1 MKVVEKIKKL
11 REKTLPKDK
20 SAEVKKDLI
29 AYYIIRPLGD
39 ILTLPCLKL
48 KISATTVTKISLI
61 FVVLMFILF
70 LGESVPFY
78 IAALICL
85 FIWDV
90 LDAVDGNI
98 ARYTETTSAL
108 GGLWDATVGWL
119 AIFFFFMAMGIVAF
133 REQSLISLDF
143 IPKYYYIIL
152 GVFAGFSFIF
162 PRLVMHKKAGLLSKE
177 DVAEVKERTNYGI
190 LKTIVFNITS
200 VNGFAFIIFTVSLFL
215 KITNLCTIF
224 YFVLDGLIALGVLYK
239 LLKK

>member
-1 MKVVEKIKKL
+1 MIQQIKKL

-39 ILTLPCLKL
+39 ILTLPCLKI
-48 KISATTVTKISLI
+48 KISATQVTKISLI

-70 LGESVPFY
+70 LGGTTQFY
-78 IAALICL
+78 VAALMCL

-98 ARYTETTSAL
+98 ARYTDTTSPL

-119 AIFFFFMAMGIVAF
+119 ATFFFFMAMGIVAY
-133 REQSLISLDF
+133 REESLIRLDF
-143 IPKYYYIIL
+143 IPNYYYIIL

-162 PRLVMHKKAGLLSKE
+162 PRLVMHKKVGLFTKK

-200 VNGFAFIIFTVSLFL
+200 VNGFAFIIFAISIFM
-215 KITNLCTIF
+215 KITNLCTIL
-224 YFVLDGLIALGVLYK
+224 YFILDGLIGLGVLYK